1 MTEMSKPII
10 EYDQDAPL
18 MIKADDSIFIEL
30 KKEAED
36 LMEGSGYFD
45 KSKSTQPFTSR
56 L

>member
-10 EYDQDAPL
+10 EYDQDGPL